1 MPTYEYKCRNCSERF
16 ALFYKTIA
24 DYDAASPICPNCE
37 SDALSRL
44 ITSVAIQSP
53 TRDYTGMS
61 SNEMLS
67 VFESGDSRQVGE
79 MFQQIGGT
87 DPRMGKDCHDAT
99 ERLLKGDSMDSVEKS
114 LSEKQSKAS
123 KESTD
128 STSSS
133 TE

>member
-1 MPTYEYKCRNCSERF
+1 MPTYDYKCRDCGERF
-16 ALFYKTIA
+16 ALFYKSYA
-24 DYDAASPICPNCE
+24 AYDAASPTCPNCA

-44 ITSVAIQSP
+44 ITSVSIQTP

-87 DPRMGKDCHDAT
+87 DPRLGKEYQDAT

-114 LSEKQSKAS
+114 LSEKQSKPT
-123 KESTD
+123 TD
-128 STSSS
+128 QSSGS
-133 TE
+133 AD